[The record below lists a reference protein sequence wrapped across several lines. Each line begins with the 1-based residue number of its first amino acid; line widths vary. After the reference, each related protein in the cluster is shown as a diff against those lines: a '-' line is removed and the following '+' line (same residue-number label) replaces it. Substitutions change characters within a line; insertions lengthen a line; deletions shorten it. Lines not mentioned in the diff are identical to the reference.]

1 MLVQYIKKYLLL
13 YFWLAQQ
20 PVALCPVQV
29 KLFREKVD
37 QLERVQRRAEKMV
50 SCLGKKKQERKIEEI
65 GVAQSKEKKAN

>member
-1 MLVQYIKKYLLL
+1 MLVQYIKEYLLL

-20 PVALCPVQV
+20 PVALCPVQA

-50 SCLGKKKQERKIEEI
+50 SCLGKKNQERKIEQI